1 MPTTTMPDWK
11 IGGGFGG
18 GFGGP
23 ANFDS
28 MDRFEVGGFGRR
40 EFTTHIPWI
49 TFETTQLPTTTLK
62 TPKSQGQS
70 KAHFHWNILDICE
83 PELASGSDFYGIPTL
98 GIWDRDF

>member
-1 MPTTTMPDWK
+1 MASTTMPDWK

-40 EFTTHIPWI
+40 EFTTNIPWI

-62 TPKSQGQS
+62 TPKNQGQS
-70 KAHFHWNILDICE
+70 FLFSYFCNRLVQSSRLIYKTMSKF
-83 PELASGSDFYGIPTL
+83 
-98 GIWDRDF
+98 

>member
-62 TPKSQGQS
+62 TPKNHGQS
-70 KAHFHWNILDICE
+70 FTLSFSDRM
-83 PELASGSDFYGIPTL
+83 PEFANYSI
-98 GIWDRDF
+98 IQNVEI